1 MFVVVYWWRVKP
13 GKEEQFR
20 DAWRRGTREIAR
32 IYGGLGSR
40 LHREADGRFVA
51 IAEWPDR
58 ETWQRAYAAK
68 MVYED
73 REARA
78 LFVDAIAELPE
89 GNKPVFTME
98 LTDDLLARSGG
109 LELPPPPP
117 SE

>member
-13 GKEEQFR
+13 GKEGQSR

-40 LHREADGRFVA
+40 LHREADFVA
-51 IAEWPDR
+51 IAEW
-58 ETWQRAYAAK
+58 
-68 MVYED
+68 
-73 REARA
+73 
-78 LFVDAIAELPE
+78 PE

-98 LTDDLLARSGG
+98 LTDDLLARSGR
-109 LELPPPPP
+109 LDLSSPPP